1 MADMT
6 EAKRK
11 NKTKKPKREHVC
23 IMCKNL
29 NMEGSIKEKQ
39 LIKTNYMI
47 VTVIS

>member
-6 EAKRK
+6 EAERK

-29 NMEGSIKEKQ
+29 NMEGTIKEKQ
-39 LIKTNYMI
+39 LKTNYMI